1 MPCPS
6 DCSLAQMAA
15 MSPLQLMRAVIAAL
29 ASPATFAKG
38 LVMARRQPDAAA
50 AQLPPL
56 SSASAFR
63 QHHPSCLWTPAATS
77 TWQSMCSAAA
87 SLRFTQ
93 TPGGSYSI
101 NSVLA
106 WKCMLP
112 ALHASNVSP
121 CNWQETN

>member
-63 QHHPSCLWTPAATS
+63 QHHPVVFVDPS
-77 TWQSMCSAAA
+77 
-87 SLRFTQ
+87 
-93 TPGGSYSI
+93 GHV
-101 NSVLA
+101 NLA
-106 WKCMLP
+106 V
-112 ALHASNVSP
+112 NVQRSGLA
-121 CNWQETN
+121 QVHTDARGLLQY